1 MKIRNFFVYLV
12 IISIAFLALTFILSS
27 LRKASAP
34 YEKGKTPSLEDS
46 PIRIYGRVEPLGR
59 EVFVGP
65 QRAKKIT
72 KIYVREGQ
80 YVKKGDILLELD
92 SEVEAQAYNL
102 ALSKV
107 AEYQRRLDLLLDD
120 LRRKQELLKEEIIP
134 EFNVTQKRLEVR
146 LLEQQIEVAKQEAEL
161 RKKEL
166 ETLTLRAPVDGFVY
180 KLDVRIGE
188 LFTPENYER
197 IIIGK
202 PQKQVRLFV
211 ESFWIDRVKVGDKF
225 RVIDAE
231 KNREVGVAKVVYI
244 SEYVGA
250 RDFRTEDALE
260 RIDTKY
266 AQAIVEF
273 ERVVPIKIG
282 KLVLCEKIKGQQ

>member
-107 AEYQRRLDLLLDD
+107 AEYQRRLDLVLDD

-134 EFNVTQKRLEVR
+134 EFNVSQKRLEVR

-197 IIIGK
+197 IIIGN

-231 KNREVGVAKVVYI
+231 NNREVGVAKVVYI

>member
-92 SEVEAQAYNL
+92 SEVETQAYNL

-197 IIIGK
+197 IIIGN

>member
-80 YVKKGDILLELD
+80 YLKKGDILLELD

-107 AEYQRRLDLLLDD
+107 AEYQRRLDLVLDD

-231 KNREVGVAKVVYI
+231 NNREVGVAKVVYI

>member
-197 IIIGK
+197 IIIGN